1 MLEIVL
7 NNISLNFG
15 NKKLLKNINLEVKT
29 KDKIALIG
37 PNGCGKTTLLN
48 LITKKESPTTGEI
61 YISKNKKIGF
71 LSQYP
76 DTSLS
81 NKVVKDKIE
90 SIKESA
96 PVAIKV

>member
-48 LITKKESPTTGEI
+48 LITKKR
-61 YISKNKKIGF
+61 ISNYRRNIHK
-71 LSQYP
+71 
-76 DTSLS
+76 
-81 NKVVKDKIE
+81 
-90 SIKESA
+90 
-96 PVAIKV
+96 